1 MAKMYDVC
9 DIIRVL
15 FLEAT
20 GKCSQEFAKSQLTPR
35 YRPAAFSPM
44 LEPTKPGKAS
54 TPKWDPI
61 IMFMAIVDELVEL
74 LSIDC
79 WNVFLGY
86 FESRQDELTG
96 VSYRSGAGQVITNGL
111 VFKEPTSVRRAS
123 AILPEASE

>member
-20 GKCSQEFAKSQLTPR
+20 GMFSEEFATSQLTLR
-35 YRPAAFSPM
+35 NRSAAFSPM
-44 LEPTKPGKAS
+44 SEPAKSGKAS

-79 WNVFLGY
+79 WNIFLGY

-96 VSYRSGAGQVITNGL
+96 VSDRFRGRS
-111 VFKEPTSVRRAS
+111 SHH
-123 AILPEASE
+123 